1 MSDCNKVLVFVIL
14 GIIIYFFIIQPII
27 DNMCKNDV
35 VKIKEKLANLDDL
48 NKFDSNNIMKIDNNV
63 CSKQCCKYVQWPV
76 PNEFKTNDMS
86 ATDASK
92 YVSSNFSCNS
102 GKGSGCLCVTKE
114 NINNLVTRGANT
126 NNNVCN
132 N

>member
-14 GIIIYFFIIQPII
+14 GVIIYFFIIQPTF
-27 DNMCKNDV
+27 DNMCKNDI
-35 VKIKEKLANLDDL
+35 VKMKEKLANLDDL
-48 NKFDSNNIMKIDNNV
+48 NKFDVNNTMKIDNNV
-63 CSKQCCKYVQWPV
+63 CSKQCCKHVQWPV
-76 PNEFKTNDMS
+76 PNELKTNDMS
-86 ATDASK
+86 ATDANN
-92 YVSSNFSCNS
+92 YISSNFFCNN

-114 NINNLVTRGANT
+114 NLNTLVTRGSNT